1 MIVSDFRQGMGVEFY
16 TDPLLFF
23 CRRHTQTHTDRYLN
37 TEYGKYAV
45 KNQNRMT
52 ISAFF
57 YEISNNQVD
66 TMKIFFKKL
75 LMIIGG
81 LTVFMFFLC
90 IGSAIFIWKQREKIP
105 DNIVLELDFSKGLAE
120 YVPDESAARMMLG
133 KMPTVLDVVQTL
145 ELAAKDK
152 RVAGIIADVG
162 HAELGF
168 ARIQEI
174 RNAVMAFRKKGK
186 SAVAYTDTFGE
197 FGPGNGAYYLAT
209 AFEEISLQPSGD
221 LGLTG
226 LMLETRFFKG
236 TLEKLG
242 VIPRMG
248 QRHEYKNAMNLFTE
262 SKYTE
267 PHKEAMEAVMNS
279 VFGQM
284 VAEIATARNL
294 SEENVRSLTDH
305 GLFMGQEAVNAG
317 LADHIAYRDGIYKA
331 LKKKIGNDVQFIP
344 LSDYM
349 NKADRLQTDGEAVA
363 LIYGVGRVQRGKSEY
378 SALSG
383 DVVMGSETV
392 AEAFQDAIEDDEVKA
407 IVFRI
412 DSPGGSYVAS
422 DSIWRQTV
430 HAKEAGKPVIVSMS
444 DVAGSGGYF
453 VAAAA
458 DKIVAQPA
466 TITGSIGVLGGK
478 MLTAGL
484 WEKAGISWDEVH
496 SSENATIWSTIQDYT
511 PAQWTLLQSLL
522 DRIYADFTG
531 KVAQG
536 RNLPPEKVSEIA
548 RGRIWTGADAKSLGL
563 VDELGGF
570 PEALKLA
577 KKAAGISEHADIYLK
592 IFPEKKLLIDILL
605 EEGTGQQSEIREI
618 SRLIR
623 ELGLAGE
630 RGVLSVEESKLQ

>member
-1 MIVSDFRQGMGVEFY
+1 
-16 TDPLLFF
+16 
-23 CRRHTQTHTDRYLN
+23 
-37 TEYGKYAV
+37 
-45 KNQNRMT
+45 
-52 ISAFF
+52 
-57 YEISNNQVD
+57 
-66 TMKIFFKKL
+66 
-75 LMIIGG
+75 MIIGG
-81 LTVFMFFLC
+81 LTVFMFLLS
-90 IGSAIFIWKQREKIP
+90 IGSAVFIWKHREKIP
-105 DNIVLELDFSKGLAE
+105 DNIVLEMDFSKGLVE

-133 KMPTVLDVVQTL
+133 KTPTVLDVVQTL
-145 ELAAKDK
+145 ELASEDK
-152 RVAGIIADVG
+152 RVAGIIANVG

-174 RNAVMAFRKKGK
+174 RNAVIAFRKKGK
-186 SAVAYTDTFGE
+186 IAAAYADTFGE

-209 AFEEISLQPSGD
+209 AFEEIFLQPSGD

-248 QRHEYKNAMNLFTE
+248 QRHEYKNAMNIFTE

-279 VFGQM
+279 VFGQI
-284 VAEIATARNL
+284 VTEIARTRNL
-294 SEENVRSLTDH
+294 DEDNVRSLMDH

-317 LADHIAYRDGIYKA
+317 LADRVAYRDGIYKA
-331 LKKKIGNDVQFIP
+331 LKKKIGNDVQFVS

-349 NKADRLQTDGEAVA
+349 SKADPLQTHGEAIA
-363 LIYGVGRVQRGKSEY
+363 LIYGVGKVQRGQSEY

-383 DVVMGSETV
+383 DVAMGSETV

-407 IVFRI
+407 ILFRI

-422 DSIWRQTV
+422 DTIWRQTIQ
-430 HAKEAGKPVIVSMS
+430 AKEAGKPVIVSMS

-458 DKIVAQPA
+458 DKIVVQPA

-496 SSENATIWSTIQDYT
+496 SSENAGIWTSVQDYT
-511 PAQWTLLQSLL
+511 PEQWTLLQSLL
-522 DRIYADFTG
+522 DRIYADFTD

-536 RNLPPEKVSEIA
+536 RHLPPEKVAEIA
-548 RGRIWTGADAKSLGL
+548 KGRIWTGADAKNLGL
-563 VDELGGF
+563 ADELGGF
-570 PEALKLA
+570 PEAVNLA
-577 KKAAGISEHADIYLK
+577 KKAAGISEDTDVYLK
-592 IFPEKKLLIDILL
+592 IFPKKKPLIDILL
-605 EEGTGQQSEIREI
+605 EQGTVGGQQTASAFVRILREVGPMI
-618 SRLIR
+618 RLIR
-623 ELGLAGE
+623 ELGLTGE
-630 RGVLSVEESKLQ
+630 PGVISMKETKLQ